1 MFPSLT
7 FYVIFSRLR
16 YFAEKDYSFMMECC
30 ERTVND
36 KKGGHLCVR
45 NGQNVLREAAQCA
58 SEDEDAFQDINKH
71 RFFNTNNL
79 WVRLDRLKEE
89 MAKNKGFIPLP
100 MIKNKKTIDPK
111 DDSSLPVRGRQQRYL
126 SCWCQAPNILR

>member
-1 MFPSLT
+1 MYRFISS
-7 FYVIFSRLR
+7 VILSPRLIFFTSYFS
-16 YFAEKDYSFMMECC
+16 EKDYSFMMECC

-45 NGQNVLREAAQCA
+45 KGQNVLREAAQCA

-89 MAKNKGFIPLP
+89 MAKNEGFIPLP

-111 DDSSLPVRGRQQRYL
+111 DDSSLPVRESMHL
-126 SCWCQAPNILR
+126 TCC

>member
-1 MFPSLT
+1 
-7 FYVIFSRLR
+7 
-16 YFAEKDYSFMMECC
+16 
-30 ERTVND
+30 
-36 KKGGHLCVR
+36 VR

-89 MAKNKGFIPLP
+89 MAKNNGFIPLP
-100 MIKNKKTIDPK
+100 MIKNNKTIDPK
-111 DDSSLPVRGRQQRYL
+111 DDSSLAVRGVTHNQGPHL
-126 SCWCQAPNILR
+126 SS